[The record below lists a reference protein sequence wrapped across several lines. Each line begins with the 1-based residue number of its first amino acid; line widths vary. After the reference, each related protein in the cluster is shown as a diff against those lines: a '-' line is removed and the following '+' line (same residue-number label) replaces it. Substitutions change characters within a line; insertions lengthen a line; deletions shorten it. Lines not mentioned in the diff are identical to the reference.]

1 MIELTELSGN
11 INLLIFFYSLEK
23 INYFFF
29 FQQKRNDF
37 VYGLRNR
44 RN

>member
-1 MIELTELSGN
+1 MELSGN
-11 INLLIFFYSLEK
+11 INLS
-23 INYFFF
+23 NFF

-37 VYGLRNR
+37 VYDLRNR